1 MTSISPTAKALL
13 EAYENS
19 PFEYDTAELTWIAA
33 VLRAAAD
40 LVVPVELHPES
51 YKDCC
56 QYSDV
61 QTRAGIRAELLAIA
75 TELDISARD

>member
-1 MTSISPTAKALL
+1 MTNFSPTAKAIL

-19 PFEYDTAELTWIAA
+19 PFEYETAELTWIAA
-33 VLRAAAD
+33 VLRATAD
-40 LVVPVELHPES
+40 LVVQVELHPEC

-61 QTRAGIRAELLAIA
+61 QTRAGIRTELLAIT
-75 TELDISARD
+75 TELETAARD